1 MSEFTTTVARALAR
15 TGDKD
20 WAPAADLWAKVT
32 AANPVNG
39 DYWAR
44 LGEARF
50 GAQDYAGARE
60 A

>member
-1 MSEFTTTVARALAR
+1 
-15 TGDKD
+15 
-20 WAPAADLWAKVT
+20 VT
-32 AANPVNG
+32 SANPVNG

-60 A
+60 TFLAEDNVPPLMLGEVAYAPFASG